1 VTPLR
6 WCIVVL
12 CFPVW
17 VLGAWLL
24 RWDQGMSGAEIAGAV
39 VGGIVVIVVG
49 LAWIV
54 LLAPHDAKRK

>member
-1 VTPLR
+1 
-6 WCIVVL
+6 
-12 CFPVW
+12 
-17 VLGAWLL
+17 LL